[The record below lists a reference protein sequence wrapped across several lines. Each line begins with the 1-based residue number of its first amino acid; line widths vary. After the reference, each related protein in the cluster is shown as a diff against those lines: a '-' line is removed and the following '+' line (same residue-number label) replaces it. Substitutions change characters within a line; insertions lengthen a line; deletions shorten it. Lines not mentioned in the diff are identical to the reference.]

1 MIITASCCFRA
12 GELNQDKLQEI
23 IAIVQN
29 PKAFKVPNWFLNRQ
43 KDLKNGHYMQVTS
56 NQVDSKLRE
65 DIERLKKIR

>member
-1 MIITASCCFRA
+1 M
-12 GELNQDKLQEI
+12 
-23 IAIVQN
+23 QN